1 MIVSTDDLKKTELY
15 PEIVSQ
21 IIRNDSE
28 TAELQIQAAEDIVAT
43 YLFKYDLNAIL
54 GTSEEPPTFDSP
66 MVKKMV
72 KIIAT
77 WFLLKMANPN
87 VDIGLWKEEYD
98 QVIKMLEEIRDGK
111 MVPRL
116 PYAPDNEETPEDES
130 GSDVYFSSNIK
141 RIQHF

>member
-1 MIVSTDDLKKTELY
+1 
-15 PEIVSQ
+15 
-21 IIRNDSE
+21 
-28 TAELQIQAAEDIVAT
+28 
-43 YLFKYDLNAIL
+43 
-54 GTSEEPPTFDSP
+54 
-66 MVKKMV
+66 
-72 KIIAT
+72 
-77 WFLLKMANPN
+77 MANPN
-87 VDIGLWKEEYD
+87 VDIELWKEEYD